1 MAVQKLTDGLDW
13 DDLRIFEKLVEA
25 QTLSA
30 TARALGITHVT
41 VARRLERLEAR
52 FGAPLFERRSSGYHL
67 TALGQAAHDH
77 SRQMRDAGDAI
88 SRLREQRPSPR
99 HAVRI
104 SVPRTLADRFLVPS
118 LATVAEALRD
128 IQLVVITDSRLV
140 SVAKWEADVAIRLG
154 PVEDSTMVRRK
165 VGAIRY
171 RLVARAGTPAN
182 GPLIG
187 DPDDSTG
194 AEALWLRARA
204 GDRPFA
210 FRSNSQVAQY
220 EAAVA
225 GLGVA
230 LLPTF
235 LLRDG
240 DGLVGVD
247 DKDFP
252 PPRDISVL
260 SRREALRTPHLR
272 RAFDALVDLF
282 RVNWDS

>member
-1 MAVQKLTDGLDW
+1 VAVQKITDGLDW
-13 DDLRIFEKLVEA
+13 DDLRVFEKLVEA

-30 TARALGITHVT
+30 AARALGITHVT
-41 VARRLERLEAR
+41 VARRLERLESR
-52 FGAPLFERRSSGYHL
+52 FGAPLFERRQSGYRL

-77 SRQMRDAGDAI
+77 ARQMSAAGDAI
-88 SRLREQRPSPR
+88 ARLRDQQPSPR

-104 SVPRTLADRFLVPS
+104 SVPRTLADRFLVPN
-118 LATVAEALRD
+118 LATIAEALRE
-128 IQLVVITDSRLV
+128 IELVIVTDTRLV
-140 SVAKWEADVAIRLG
+140 SVAKWEADIAIRLG
-154 PVEDSTMVRRK
+154 PVEDSKMVRRK
-165 VGAIRY
+165 VGTIRY
-171 RLVARAGTPAN
+171 RLVARAGSPAD
-182 GPLIG
+182 GPLVG

-247 DKDFP
+247 DKTFP
-252 PPRDISVL
+252 PSRDISVL
-260 SRREALRTPHLR
+260 SRREALRAPHLR
-272 RAFDALVDLF
+272 RTFDALVDLF
-282 RVNWDS
+282 RLNWDK